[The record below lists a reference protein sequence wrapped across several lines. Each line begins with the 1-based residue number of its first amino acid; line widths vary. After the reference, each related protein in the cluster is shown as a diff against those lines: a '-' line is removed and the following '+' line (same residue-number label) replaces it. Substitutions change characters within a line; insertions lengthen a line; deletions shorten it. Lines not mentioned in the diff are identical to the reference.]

1 MNAFIPRATVH
12 AWSDDIAENMET
24 HQAALA
30 RLLKGQRRLTR
41 FVEENQKSLKPGS
54 AQAATYLTGVVIR
67 MFDLATGDVG
77 QIAWEHIRA
86 AEDKVKGE
94 LPKILPFGDGFLERF
109 RGANRAQPHILDE
122 AVMALFH
129 NPLAAEG
136 EMELPKGEM
145 TKILLM
151 LWVIVEALD
160 AQWKP
165 GKGFA
170 GEADYAYVHI
180 EPKAPTE
187 A

>member
-1 MNAFIPRATVH
+1 MNAFIPRASVH
-12 AWSDDIAENMET
+12 AWSDDIAENIEN
-24 HQAALA
+24 HQTALA

-67 MFDLATGDVG
+67 MFDLATGGVE
-77 QIAWEHIRA
+77 QVSWEHIRK

-94 LPKILPFGDGFLERF
+94 LATITPFDDGFLERF

-122 AVMALFH
+122 AVMALFN

-151 LWVIVEALD
+151 LWVIVESLD
-160 AQWKP
+160 GNWAP
-165 GKGFA
+165 GKDFA
-170 GEADYAYVHI
+170 GESAYTYVHI
-180 EPKAPTE
+180 EPKAPGN